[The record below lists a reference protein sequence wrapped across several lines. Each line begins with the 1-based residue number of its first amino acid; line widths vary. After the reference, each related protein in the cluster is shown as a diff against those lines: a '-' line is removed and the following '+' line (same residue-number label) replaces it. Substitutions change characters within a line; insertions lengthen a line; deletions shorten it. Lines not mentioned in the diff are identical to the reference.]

1 MTTPLTDENLNN
13 LIIECKKGLGI
24 SIEVNESIDGTIKQ
38 KIQTIVAYMKGSG
51 VTDETIVDNDLS
63 TGVIVLGVTDLW
75 NLNSGE
81 VRFSPVFNTLLTQLG
96 TG

>member
-1 MTTPLTDENLNN
+1 MTTEQLNN

-24 SIEVNESIDGTIKQ
+24 SIEPNEAIDGVVKQ
-38 KIQTIVAYMKGSG
+38 KILIIVAYMKGSG
-51 VTDETIVDNDLS
+51 VNDETIAENDLS

-81 VRFSPVFNTLLTQLG
+81 VKFSPVFNTLLTQLAAG
-96 TG
+96 